1 TKPIGTGI
9 VTTAMKAGT
18 AGDEVAR
25 AAIETMAFLNRAAA
39 DVARK
44 VGVRACTDITGFGL
58 LGHLR
63 EMLSGVG
70 ARIRLSAVPLLPGAR
85 ELAAGGSIPGGTR
98 RNKESLDRDVT
109 YNDSIDEI
117 DRLLLCDAQTSGGL
131 LFAVE
136 PSRFEALFSGLAEAG
151 VPAAAIGEFI
161 AEPEGRIEVVS

>member
-1 TKPIGTGI
+1 VKEGI
-9 VTTAMKAGT
+9 AGEEAM
-18 AGDEVAR
+18 R
-25 AAIETMAFLNRAAA
+25 AAIETMATLNRAAA
-39 DVARK
+39 EVGRK

-63 EMLSGVG
+63 EMLGGVG

-98 RNKESLDRDVT
+98 RNKESLDRVVNYHDA
-109 YNDSIDEI
+109 IDEI

-136 PSRFEALFSGLAEAG
+136 PSRFQALLSGLVGAG
-151 VPAAAIGEFI
+151 VPAAAIGELI
-161 AEPEGRIEVVS
+161 AEPEGRIEVAP